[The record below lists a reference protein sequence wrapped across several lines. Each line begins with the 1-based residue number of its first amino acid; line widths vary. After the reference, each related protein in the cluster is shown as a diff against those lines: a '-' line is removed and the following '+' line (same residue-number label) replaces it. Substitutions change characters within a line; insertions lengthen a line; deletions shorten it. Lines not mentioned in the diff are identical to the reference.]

1 MSEIVNESLQKIAK
15 GTGIVFTG
23 AIIGLLLGFAGRV
36 VLIRFATQSE
46 YGIYSLAFT
55 LLSIFVIISTL
66 GLGEGST
73 RYIAYFKGKG
83 EEGNVRD
90 VIFFSIKIALVAST
104 SLTMISFFV
113 SDFISVNIFH
123 TPELSTPLKI
133 FSIAIPFSVLI
144 SVFIAIFRGFGKADS
159 KVYFQDILR
168 PVLFLLFLIAVV
180 LFNLP
185 FIGVFY
191 AYTLSIVVTCVVF
204 LMYMVKK
211 CTLLTGKN
219 SFGKPM
225 AKKLLSF
232 SVPLLAVSILWMVM
246 SWTDTLMLGY
256 YKTPDVIGVYNAALS
271 LANLLSLVINSI
283 GFLFMPIMSLLYGK
297 NQMEEVKRSYAIST
311 KWCFIGT
318 LPIFFM
324 LFLFPDIVLDLLF
337 GSRYIDAAIILQVL
351 ALGFLFN
358 SYFGL
363 NYHMLIITGK
373 SKFLMQC
380 FLISAVMN
388 IALNIILIPALGA
401 LGAAIT
407 SASSFAV
414 VEVIMTAKLYTTS
427 GIHPFTK
434 IYSRLT
440 ILSILLF
447 SIFYIVINSFAATFW
462 MLLVIFPL
470 FLIIYGLLMLFT
482 RTFNEE
488 DLMIMLT
495 IEKKLGLNFSSV
507 KKFLKRCI

>member
-1 MSEIVNESLQKIAK
+1 M
-15 GTGIVFTG
+15 
-23 AIIGLLLGFAGRV
+23 
-36 VLIRFATQSE
+36 
-46 YGIYSLAFT
+46 
-55 LLSIFVIISTL
+55 
-66 GLGEGST
+66 
-73 RYIAYFKGKG
+73 
-83 EEGNVRD
+83 
-90 VIFFSIKIALVAST
+90 
-104 SLTMISFFV
+104 
-113 SDFISVNIFH
+113 
-123 TPELSTPLKI
+123 
-133 FSIAIPFSVLI
+133 
-144 SVFIAIFRGFGKADS
+144 
-159 KVYFQDILR
+159 YFQDILR

-462 MLLVIFPL
+462 TLLVIFPL